1 MKQLEKMERFNKY
14 QFVADLEVELLEAV
28 ASDQLKSTDQVWDW
42 IHQSIDCAV
51 IYYADCFDIVRELGF
66 TDWEHAEFAPITN
79 ISQAAYAALYEHV
92 NENIDLTEV
101 EQAIENKVEND

>member
-1 MKQLEKMERFNKY
+1 MERFNKY
-14 QFVADLEVELLEAV
+14 QFVADLEAELLEAV
-28 ASDQLKSTDQVWDW
+28 ASDQIEDIDQIVEW
-42 IHQSIDCAV
+42 IHQSIDNAV
-51 IYYADCFDIVRELGF
+51 IYCSDCFEIVRELGF
-66 TDWEHAEFAPITN
+66 TDWEGNEFGPITN

>member
-1 MKQLEKMERFNKY
+1 MERFNKY
-14 QFVADLEVELLEAV
+14 QFVADLEAELLEAV
-28 ASDQLKSTDQVWDW
+28 ASDQIEDIDQIVDW
-42 IHQSIDCAV
+42 IHQSIDNAV

-66 TDWEHAEFAPITN
+66 TDWEGNEFGPITN

>member
-1 MKQLEKMERFNKY
+1 MERFNKY
-14 QFVADLEVELLEAV
+14 QFVADLEAELLEAV
-28 ASDQLKSTDQVWDW
+28 SSEQIDDIDQAWDW
-42 IHQSIDCAV
+42 IHQSIDSAV
-51 IYYADCFDIVRELGF
+51 IYYADCFEIVRELGF
-66 TDWEHAEFAPITN
+66 TDWEGNEFGPITN

>member
-1 MKQLEKMERFNKY
+1 MERFNKY
-14 QFVADLEVELLEAV
+14 QFVADLEAELLEAV
-28 ASDQLKSTDQVWDW
+28 VSDQIEDIDQIVDW
-42 IHQSIDCAV
+42 IHQSIDNAV
-51 IYYADCFDIVRELGF
+51 IYYADCFEIVRELGF
-66 TDWEHAEFAPITN
+66 TDWEGNEFGPITN

>member
-1 MKQLEKMERFNKY
+1 MERFNKY
-14 QFVADLEVELLEAV
+14 QFVADLEAELLEAV
-28 ASDQLKSTDQVWDW
+28 SSEQIDDIDQAWEW
-42 IHQSIDCAV
+42 IHQSIDSAV
-51 IYYADCFDIVRELGF
+51 IYYADCFEIVRELGF
-66 TDWEHAEFAPITN
+66 TDWEGNEFGPITN